1 MLDVVAPPHLEH
13 ARRVVEILARH
24 RDAEDLLSV
33 GAYARGANLKTDRA
47 IDLVD
52 DVRAFLRQPVGE
64 ASAFDATLSGLA
76 TLAQRF
82 GA

>member
-1 MLDVVAPPHLEH
+1 MSLAPSHPRTR
-13 ARRVVEILARH
+13 RRVVEILARH

-33 GAYARGANLKTDRA
+33 GAYARGANPKTDRA

-64 ASAFDATLSGLA
+64 TSAFGATMSGLA
-76 TLAQRF
+76 ALAQRF